1 MLELGS
7 FFDMFSEL
15 ANDPQDTS
23 VRNSLISEAQ
33 QLTAKFQN
41 IDQTLSDTGELI
53 AECRSIHHY

>member
-1 MLELGS
+1 MTTDSGGDLDVRISS

-33 QLTAKFQN
+33 QLTENFK
-41 IDQTLSDTGELI
+41 T
-53 AECRSIHHY
+53 SIKP